1 MSVHSAVWN
10 QSCLDID
17 DLKSSVAC
25 ISFSPPMVTLD
36 GVSETLSDCPD
47 MKNNTH
53 IVYIETDILPRLLQ
67 SSEFG
72 KPQEGRVF
80 GDSRQVLHYF
90 FLAVFLISSYDTP
103 LAQRASY

>member
-25 ISFSPPMVTLD
+25 ISFSPPVVTLD
-36 GVSETLSDCPD
+36 GVSETLSDCPY
-47 MKNNTH
+47 MKSNTH

-67 SSEFG
+67 CSEFG
-72 KPQEGRVF
+72 KPREGRVF

-90 FLAVFLISSYDTP
+90 FLVSYHFFVGVQFR
-103 LAQRASY
+103 LL